1 MKENLQTFRCD
12 FRPRSLGLDW
22 LPLLTVRRS
31 VTGSATQ
38 WHKHDEHEIIF
49 LVDGSVTYVFRNEP
63 RVKLKGGHFLVIPK
77 GVGHHM
83 LDNIDTP
90 SFRLG
95 FNLASGTTN
104 ETSPLTHHEHAMLV
118 RAMLSVRKTAC
129 AFPNSTRADLTALA
143 RLVAAQRTRKKF
155 SPFDSARFRL
165 LCTRILLDC
174 AEAASTHVELPESQT
189 DSIDAAIAYI
199 EKHAEGSFDLAELVR
214 HVGYSRSRLFSLFR
228 QKTGLS
234 PATYHQRLRLSAAQ
248 RLLDTTELTS
258 EQVAERLGFESPTY
272 FTYVFRRHF
281 GMTPIAFRRR
291 SR

>member
-1 MKENLQTFRCD
+1 MKASLQTFRCD
-12 FRPRSLGLDW
+12 ICPRSLGLGW

-38 WHKHDEHEIIF
+38 WHRHDEHEIIF
-49 LVDGSVTYVFRNEP
+49 LVDGSVTYVFRNGP
-63 RVKLKGGHFLVIPK
+63 RVNLKGGQFLVIPK

-95 FNLASGTTN
+95 FNLASGTPSD
-104 ETSPLTHHEHAMLV
+104 TSPLTHREHALLV
-118 RAMLSVRKTAC
+118 RTLLGARGKAC
-129 AFPNSTRADLTALA
+129 DFPRSTRADLIAFA
-143 RLVAAQRTRKKF
+143 RLVAAQQPARKEF
-155 SPFDSARFRL
+155 SPFDSVRFRL

-174 AEAASTHVELPESQT
+174 AEAVSVHADSSEGQA

-199 EKHAEGSFDLAELVR
+199 ESHAEGSFDLAELVR
-214 HVGYSRSRLFSLFR
+214 HVGYSRSRLFALFR

-234 PATYHQRLRLSAAQ
+234 PAAYHQRLRLTAAQ

-272 FTYVFRRHF
+272 FTYVFRRCF
-281 GMTPIAFRRR
+281 GMTPIAFRER
-291 SR
+291 S